1 MGRYIVRRLLQAVLV
16 VFGVVTV
23 VFFVLQLTGD
33 PVRLMLGESGSEE
46 DIANVRRQLGLDRPL
61 HEQYLAFL
69 GKAVRG
75 DFGESIRQRGRPAMA
90 IVLDRYPATL
100 RLAFL
105 ALGLSVLLAT
115 MFGVISAIK
124 RYSLLDNVV
133 MFLALFGQSVPNF
146 WLGIML
152 ILIFA
157 VQLGWLPSQGYGE
170 GSPKYLL
177 LPMLTLA
184 APGLARLTRLV
195 RSGMLDILGHDYVR
209 TARAKGLHESRVIF
223 GHALKNAAIPLVTI
237 IGLDMGALLGG
248 AVVTEQIFAWPGVG
262 LEVILAINGRDFP
275 VVQAAVFV
283 VATSFVLINLIVDL
297 LYTWLDPRV
306 RLT

>member
-1 MGRYIVRRLLQAVLV
+1 MTQYIIRRLWQAVFV

-23 VFFVLQLTGD
+23 VFFVLQFTGD
-33 PVRLMLGESGSEE
+33 PVRIMMGENSSEE
-46 DIANVRRQLGLDRPL
+46 DIQRVRHDMGLDRPL
-61 HEQYLAFL
+61 AEQYVTFLA
-69 GKAVRG
+69 KAAQG
-75 DFGESIRQRGRPAMA
+75 DFGDSIRQRGQPAMG
-90 IVLDRYPATL
+90 IVLSRYPATL

-105 ALGLSVLLAT
+105 SLAFAVVLST
-115 MFGVISAIK
+115 IFGVTSAVR

-133 MFLALFGQSVPNF
+133 MLLALFGQSIPNF

-152 ILIFA
+152 ILLLA
-157 VQLGWLPSQGYGE
+157 VQLGWLPSQGFGD
-170 GSPKYLL
+170 GDPKFLI

-184 APGLARLTRLV
+184 APSLARLTRLV
-195 RSGMLDILGHDYVR
+195 RSGMLEVMNQDYIR
-209 TARAKGLHESRVIF
+209 TARAKGLVEGRVIF
-223 GHALKNAAIPLVTI
+223 GHALKNAAIPLVTV
-237 IGLDMGALLGG
+237 IGLDLGALLGG
-248 AVVTEQIFAWPGVG
+248 AVVTEQIFSWPGVG
-262 LEVILAINGRDFP
+262 LEVIIAINGRDFP